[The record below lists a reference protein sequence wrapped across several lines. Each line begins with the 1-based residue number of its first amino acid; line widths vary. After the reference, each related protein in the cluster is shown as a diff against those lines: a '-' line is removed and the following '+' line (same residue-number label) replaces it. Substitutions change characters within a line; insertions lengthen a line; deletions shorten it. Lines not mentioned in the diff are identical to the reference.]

1 MFYKLF
7 TSESVCA
14 GHPDKICDQ
23 ISDSILDAA
32 IASDP
37 NAHSGIETLVTT
49 NHVTV
54 AGEVKVKNGVVIDY
68 EKIVRDLIKEL
79 GYTNPKYG
87 FDEKAKIETKSKKV
101 ILSIPKTLEQSKKC
115 IDEIKS
121 CKNKLYNIEFKN
133 DEINIF
139 YKKKKLN
146 DNNLIGK
153 ENLLLSLFI
162 KKYNDNFES
171 KYIPKSFK

>member
-1 MFYKLF
+1 MEK
-7 TSESVCA
+7 
-14 GHPDKICDQ
+14 KQ
-23 ISDSILDAA
+23 IS
-32 IASDP
+32 
-37 NAHSGIETLVTT
+37 N
-49 NHVTV
+49 
-54 AGEVKVKNGVVIDY
+54 
-68 EKIVRDLIKEL
+68 
-79 GYTNPKYG
+79 
-87 FDEKAKIETKSKKV
+87 DEKAKIETKSKKV

-139 YKKKKLN
+139 YKQKKLN